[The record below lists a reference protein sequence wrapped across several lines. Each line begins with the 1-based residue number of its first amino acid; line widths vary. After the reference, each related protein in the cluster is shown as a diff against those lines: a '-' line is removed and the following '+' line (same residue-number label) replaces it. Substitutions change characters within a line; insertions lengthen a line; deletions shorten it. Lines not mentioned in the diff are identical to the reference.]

1 MNISLPEIARLSG
14 SSSVVPDHV
23 VSEFSI
29 DSRTVGGG
37 LFIALHGEN
46 HDGHNFLA
54 DVAAKGAAAALVDD
68 RGWASTMPL
77 ITVPDTLRAMQ
88 DLARGVRD
96 RLGMTIVAITGSAG
110 KTSTKETVAAMLAAR
125 YRVAKNE
132 GNLNNHIGVPLSLL
146 RLDEAAELGVLEM
159 GMNHAGEIAFL
170 ASIAKPSIGVVTNVG
185 TAHIEYF
192 DGIDGIAAAKRE
204 LIEALPDDGT
214 AILNAD
220 DPRVRAFAKTHP
232 GRSILYGFAEDADV
246 RAVDAETTADG
257 AEFTVEGTRFT
268 TSLVGR
274 HGVSNV
280 LAGVA
285 AGLLFG
291 IPLAALSEAAA
302 QLKPARMR
310 GERIEHEGITI
321 LNDCYNSNAEA
332 AKAMIDALLLAT
344 GGRKIAVLGEML
356 EMGEWAEK
364 LHKEVGAYAARADA
378 VIGIRGAAKHLV
390 DAARDAGLRGEAQ
403 FFDDPAEAGAA
414 ARAIARPGDVVLFKG
429 SRGTRVEK
437 ALERFMAN

>member
-1 MNISLPEIARLSG
+1 VRLSLAEVARFTG
-14 SSSVVPDHV
+14 SASVVPDQI

-29 DSRTVGGG
+29 DSRSVGGG
-37 LFIALHGEN
+37 LFIALRGDN

-54 DVAAKGAAAALVDD
+54 EVAAKGAAAALVDG
-68 RGWASTMPL
+68 RGWTATIPL
-77 ITVPDTLRAMQ
+77 ISVPDTLRAMQ
-88 DLARGVRD
+88 DLARGVRA
-96 RLGMTIVAITGSAG
+96 RLGMTILAITGSAG

-146 RLDEAAELGVLEM
+146 RLDDAAQIGVLEM
-159 GMNHAGEIAFL
+159 GMNHAGEIALL
-170 ASIAKPSIGVVTNVG
+170 ASIAKPSIGIVTNVG
-185 TAHIEYF
+185 AAHIEHF
-192 DGIDGIAAAKRE
+192 SGIDGIAAAKRE
-204 LIEALPDDGT
+204 LIEALPGDGT

-220 DPRVRAFAKTHP
+220 DARVRAFASAHP

-246 RAVDAETTADG
+246 RAVDAEIHAGG
-257 AEFTVEGTRFT
+257 AAFTVEGTRFT

-291 IPLAALSEAAA
+291 IPLAALADAAA
-302 QLKPARMR
+302 QLRPAKMR
-310 GERIEHEGITI
+310 GERLVHEGITI
-321 LNDCYNSNAEA
+321 WNDCYNSNPEA
-332 AKAMIDALLLAT
+332 AKAMIDTLLLAP

-364 LHKEVGAYAARADA
+364 LHRDVGAYAARADV
-378 VIGIRGAAKHLV
+378 VIGIRGAAAHLV
-390 DAARDAGLRGEAQ
+390 DAARDAGLRGEAL

-429 SRGTRVEK
+429 SRGTRVEI